1 MIASVEGSQTCNAVN
16 EQKIWMTI
24 KMQHYNETFQVVFFL
39 ILSCDRSQF
48 WFHLHQAMSDFRMPL
63 MQQQHTWEQNWAPMV
78 SIPLLNIN
86 FKVAINTKTKKMC
99 NFSDSEANWCRMCVT
114 FFQFSCCFSWWC
126 FVLNIAF
133 ADAKFKEHFIFST
146 KKHNM

>member
-1 MIASVEGSQTCNAVN
+1 MIASVEGSQTCNAVS

-63 MQQQHTWEQNWAPMV
+63 MQQQHDWDQNSAPMV

-86 FKVAINTKTKKMC
+86 FKVAINTKTKKIC
-99 NFSDSEANWCRMCVT
+99 NFSDREENWCRMCVT
-114 FFQFSCCFSWWC
+114 FFQFSSCFSRWC
-126 FVLNIAF
+126 FVLNITF

-146 KKHNM
+146 EKHNM